1 MPFPSIADGC
11 STISN
16 GCGLLEQ
23 ERDGRIAALIPL
35 CQNFLAALIPEE
47 DSQFDIYGTGFQM
60 DGELGSNGLTHIVNF
75 QSTGHASV
83 NVTASSATSSR
94 DSPERWANSLGSNFV
109 LMHER

>member
-83 NVTASSATSSR
+83 NGYRTPGR
-94 DSPERWANSLGSNFV
+94 PEYDNP
-109 LMHER
+109 